1 MFQNGLS
8 HQAALWGLFGIR
20 VLALIFLFRVDLGYS
35 VFTVDFIH
43 SSTAAMALIIIAAY
57 YNFRRWKALLLIL
70 ALYELLIMPL
80 KTPLVIWGS
89 LVPMLSEEM
98 GALHAIKFVTSDK
111 MMWQSYFAVLIPAV
125 LFWST
130 AFFVLRRSTANTG
143 QPPAINVDESRC
155 CEGDS
160 SR

>member
-8 HQAALWGLFGIR
+8 HQTALWGLFGIR

-35 VFTVDFIH
+35 VFIVDFIH

-57 YNFRRWKALLLIL
+57 FKFRHWKALLLIL
-70 ALYELLIMPL
+70 AVYESLIMPL
-80 KTPLVIWGS
+80 KTPLVMWGS
-89 LVPMLSEEM
+89 VVAVLSEEM
-98 GALHAIKFVTSDK
+98 GTLQAIKLVISDE
-111 MMWQSYFAVLIPAV
+111 MMWQSYFEVFIPAV
-125 LFWST
+125 LFWAT
-130 AFFVLRRSTANTG
+130 AFFVLRRRMANTG
-143 QPPAINVDESRC
+143 QPPTINVDDSTC